1 MYLMEN
7 SDFGK
12 KLLCV
17 NIELQQ
23 DGDLVC
29 RIARFK
35 LPRRVVFLDSLP
47 KSALGKVQKPAL
59 QALLTGTNP

>member
-35 LPRRVVFLDSLP
+35 YRRTSWNPGSV
-47 KSALGKVQKPAL
+47 ALFGVPS
-59 QALLTGTNP
+59 

>member
-1 MYLMEN
+1 LSAEAV
-7 SDFGK
+7 
-12 KLLCV
+12 LAHLHP
-17 NIELQQ
+17 
-23 DGDLVC
+23 

-35 LPRRVVFLDSLP
+35 LPRRVVFMGSLP